1 MIIFLAIV
9 IVLQREK
16 EQVKRYFENLA
27 NALLGQSYSNL
38 NSAEQRVID
47 SIAGNTSVTQNI
59 NESFHESLT
68 IGQKMADKIAAFGG
82 SWTFIVVFFAFIVVW
97 ILINTLLWVSNSAFD
112 PYPFILLNLGLSSLA
127 AFQAPIIMMSQSR
140 QVAKDRLEQKNSYEI
155 NLKLELELMRVHKKV
170 DKLLALSAQNSG
182 VRSAK
187 SPMANSTVILAK
199 NSNAMLTPNVIRI

>member
-1 MIIFLAIV
+1 M
-9 IVLQREK
+9 
-16 EQVKRYFENLA
+16 KRYFENLA

-68 IGQKMADKIAAFGG
+68 LGQRMADKIAAFGG

-140 QVAKDRLEQKNSYEI
+140 QVSKDRLEQKNSYEI

-170 DKLLALSAQNSG
+170 DKLLAFSAKSS
-182 VRSAK
+182 VIRSAK
-187 SPMANSTVILAK
+187 SPMIRSAKNPMTNSTVSLAK
-199 NSNAMLTPNVIRI
+199 NANAMLTPKRCQNIAQI